1 MPDDR
6 AAARINA
13 FLKAERDRQAAFLA
27 ALVRAP
33 SDNPPGDCAPHAEG
47 VAALLEGLG
56 LIVERHA
63 VPEPLVRAHG
73 LVSVTN
79 LVVRHRF
86 GPGPTVALNA
96 HGDVVPP
103 GEGWTRDPYGAE
115 VADGWM
121 YGRGAAVSKSDFAT
135 YTWALLALKASA
147 APLAGT
153 VELHFTY
160 EEESGGELG
169 PPWLLSEGISKPD
182 YAIGA
187 GFSYAVVDAHNGCLH
202 LEVDLRGRSAH
213 AAKPW
218 TGIDALEA
226 AVHVLETLYAWRRGL
241 AARVSPIPGIGS
253 PQLTIGLISGGIN
266 TNVVPDRVVF
276 RLDRRMVPEENPAEA
291 EAELRHVIEGAAR
304 LPRRA
309 GHGAP
314 RPARRAADAASRKR
328 APERRALPLRQ
339 PRDGG
344 AGRDGRRAALHRCAA
359 LRGAWGADRA
369 LRRWAAHHRR
379 SERASRG
386 RAGGAR

>member
-13 FLKAERDRQAAFLA
+13 FLEAERERQTAFLA

-33 SDNPPGDCAPHAEG
+33 PDNPPGDCAPHAEG

-56 LIVERHA
+56 LAVERHA

-79 LVVRHRF
+79 LMVRHRF
-86 GPGPTVALNA
+86 GLGPTVALNA

-115 VADGWM
+115 VVDGWT

-147 APLAGT
+147 APLAAA
-153 VELHFTY
+153 VELHSTY
-160 EEESGGELG
+160 DEESGGELG

-213 AAKPW
+213 AAKP
-218 TGIDALEA
+218 
-226 AVHVLETLYAWRRGL
+226 
-241 AARVSPIPGIGS
+241 
-253 PQLTIGLISGGIN
+253 
-266 TNVVPDRVVF
+266 
-276 RLDRRMVPEENPAEA
+276 
-291 EAELRHVIEGAAR
+291 
-304 LPRRA
+304 
-309 GHGAP
+309 
-314 RPARRAADAASRKR
+314 
-328 APERRALPLRQ
+328 
-339 PRDGG
+339 
-344 AGRDGRRAALHRCAA
+344 
-359 LRGAWGADRA
+359 
-369 LRRWAAHHRR
+369 
-379 SERASRG
+379 
-386 RAGGAR
+386 